1 MGQVSFTHIDEERV
15 MAQKKYLE
23 RFEYLTKS
31 LPRKKRESASGSNLQ
46 GSESRIF

>member
-23 RFEYLTKS
+23 RFEYVGKS
-31 LPRKKRESASGSNLQ
+31 VPKKIRESGSRRCGMGE
-46 GSESRIF
+46 GS